1 MPTFEVELS
10 DEVYSEI
17 QALVGDDF
25 VSREQALEELIGS
38 GIEAYNTT
46 IVDDSPEDDFIDGT
60 EANLF
65 DTAGD
70 PGKIDDDD
78 RL

>member
-17 QALVGDDF
+17 QGLVDEDF
-25 VSREQALEELIGS
+25 VSQEQALEELIGS

-60 EANLF
+60 EHNLF
-65 DTAGD
+65 DTADD